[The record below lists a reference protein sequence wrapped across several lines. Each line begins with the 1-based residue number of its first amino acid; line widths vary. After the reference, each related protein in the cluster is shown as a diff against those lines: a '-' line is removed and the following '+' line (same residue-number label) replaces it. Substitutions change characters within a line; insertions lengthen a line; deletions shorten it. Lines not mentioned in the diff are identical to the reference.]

1 MKKYFITN
9 AGLNLEID
17 RERAIKIK
25 SLQLFYKLQDQN
37 KAITLKECRELI
49 LKELQK

>member
-9 AGLNLEID
+9 AGLKIEID

-25 SLQLFYKLQDQN
+25 ALQLFYKMRDEN
-37 KAITLKECRELI
+37 KALTMKECEELVK
-49 LKELQK
+49 KEMK